1 VRLFWT
7 LGFLLAAWSLSATAD
22 GPLFHSLLTVVKVRA
37 LAQDGSLEMGSGVV
51 LSGGKLAV
59 TCHVTRDAWRIEV
72 IQGDRVLVAES
83 QTGSVN
89 NDLCMLTV
97 RGLEMSPAQIR
108 HSVTLRPG
116 QRVFAAG
123 FPDGGDLVVTE
134 GIVSGLHRAE
144 GAWVIQTTAPFTF
157 GASGGAL
164 FDEAG
169 QLTGILAFKARAGG
183 ALHFA
188 LPADWLLPGSQVA
201 RRFGP
206 LREQSR
212 AQAFWELPRNSQPG
226 FLRAALLEAA
236 GNLDGLAEWADRRL
250 AQEPSDAGGW
260 IAAGKAA
267 AATGERARALAAFS
281 EAMRLEPDDPAA
293 AFYLQAVTSGP

>member
-1 VRLFWT
+1 
-7 LGFLLAAWSLSATAD
+7 
-22 GPLFHSLLTVVKVRA
+22 
-37 LAQDGSLEMGSGVV
+37 MGSGVV
-51 LSGGKLAV
+51 LGGGRLAV

-72 IQGDRVLVAES
+72 IQGDRVLVADS
-83 QTGSVN
+83 QTGSIN
-89 NDLCMLTV
+89 HDLCVLTV
-97 RGLEMSPAQIR
+97 RGLDISPVAIR

-134 GIVSGLHRAE
+134 GIVSGLHRSE

-169 QLTGILAFKARAGG
+169 QLAGILAFKARVGG
-183 ALHFA
+183 GLNFA
-188 LPADWLLPGSQVA
+188 LPADWLLPASQVA
-201 RRFGP
+201 RRFAP
-206 LREQSR
+206 LQEQSR
-212 AQAFWELPRNSQPG
+212 AQAFWELPKDSQPG

-236 GNLDGLAEWADRRL
+236 GNLDVLAEWADRRL
-250 AQEPSDAGGW
+250 AREPSDVGGW

-267 AATGERARALAAFS
+267 AGTGNRTRALAAFS
-281 EAMRLEPDDPAA
+281 EAMRLEPDHPAA
-293 AFYLQAVTSGP
+293 GYYMQAVRARP